1 MDSKNTDILST
12 ALTNSTINNTS
23 KASDLETLSLPILSS
38 IQSRLSFLEKLLTGK
53 LPVLEIPAAKSRAKI
68 KEFTAASKSLLL
80 PKVLCE
86 SLNDLSIKEKVSLD
100 SILLTT
106 LQILLYRYTN
116 QTEIIVGTPVV
127 NRTNFT
133 IQNKFDIFQNITL
146 LPLQLDSKNSFNE
159 LVQTLQITLNAQ
171 THQSLLINSE
181 IAEILLRN
189 SKNTALFQVLF
200 ELQNISEVTIEEPNW
215 KDLNLDLILKIIEQ
229 PEGLSC
235 VFTYNN
241 NLFETAQLARM
252 MKHFQV
258 LLASIVADPDRQIV
272 TLDLLSPEEKEQIAA
287 WNNTQVDYPDDRCIH
302 QLFERQVA
310 KTPDA
315 IAAIFE
321 EQQLTYQELNQRANS
336 LADYLREMG
345 VKAEVLVGIC
355 VERSLEMVVGI
366 LAILKAGGA
375 YVPLDP
381 SYPIER
387 IGYMLE
393 DAHVAVLLTQQS
405 LNLKELFEKFPQQQT
420 KVINFEQIPSAIAL
434 ENHNLTNTV
443 EPSNLAYVIYTSGST
458 GKPKGVQIEHRTAV
472 NLLTSIAR
480 EPGMDASDT
489 LLSVT
494 TISFD
499 IAVLEIFLP
508 LIVGA
513 KLVIVSRQTAMDG
526 YQLLQALERFQAT
539 LMQSTPITWKLLLAA
554 GWQGSKNLKML
565 SGGEALAKELAKQL
579 VHKGASLWNLYGPTE
594 TTIWSSVHQVKA
606 DQESISIGRPLANV
620 KYYILDAHL
629 MPLPVGIP
637 GELYIGGDCLA
648 RGYFNRP
655 ELTAERFMTDPFSDR
670 EARREAS
677 PLGYLKGNRPQA
689 RMYKTGD
696 LACYFADGTVNC
708 LGRLDRQVKIRGY
721 RIEIEEIESVILQ
734 HPGVAAAAVIVQE
747 NATGYQRLVG
757 YLVNQPDIT
766 VDHEILRRWLQQQLP
781 SHMVPSGFMTLNA
794 LPLTLNGKIDPK
806 ALPRI
811 DFVNQTAT
819 ENYVAPSSELESK
832 LTSIWSQVLEIKPV
846 GIKDDFRELGGN
858 SLLAMTLVSEIEQ
871 TLQQKM
877 PLNALSNLTTVEQ
890 MARCF
895 AEGQPTI
902 QDLPTPDGIS
912 SDDYQALLTIMA
924 GRKGDRPRPNSLMVA
939 MQNQGSKP
947 PFFLCANA
955 YEEAA
960 GLANY
965 LGEEQP
971 FYLMESGYFTLKCTG
986 RQIKALATHHLE
998 DILAVQPQAPYLI
1011 AGYSTGGLIAWE
1023 IAQQLRAMG
1032 KEVALLA
1039 ILDTDGPHPFYQFYL
1054 HYNCTFRTNW
1064 DKLAELQI
1072 KDKLSYL
1079 SKRMKNRAQLT
1090 SEQHIFDP
1098 YIIQPYPDKVSLFLA
1113 TKADR
1118 GNFFSNKI
1126 KLGLCPRVGWHQ
1138 EVAPQ
1143 LRIEH
1148 VPGDHFSMLE
1158 EPNVQVLGAK
1168 LKQYL

>member
-23 KASDLETLSLPILSS
+23 KASDLEALSLPILSS

-53 LPVLEIPAAKSRAKI
+53 LPVLEIPAAKTRAKI
-68 KEFTAASKSLLL
+68 KEFTANSQSLLL
-80 PKVLCE
+80 PKVLYE

-133 IQNKFDIFQNITL
+133 IQNQVDIWQNITL
-146 LPLQLDSKNSFNE
+146 LPLQLDSKQSFNE
-159 LVQTLQITLNAQ
+159 LVQTLQITWNAQ

-200 ELQNISEVTIEEPNW
+200 ELEKISEVTIEEPNW
-215 KDLNLDLILKIIEQ
+215 KDFNLDLILKIIEQ
-229 PEGLSC
+229 PDGLSC
-235 VFTYNN
+235 VFTYNS
-241 NLFETAQLARM
+241 NLFETAQIARM

-258 LLASIVADPDRQIV
+258 LLASIVADRDRQIAI
-272 TLDLLSPEEKEQIAA
+272 LDLLTPEEKEQIAA
-287 WNNTQVDYPDDRCIH
+287 WNNTQSDYPDDRCIH
-302 QLFERQVA
+302 QLFEQQVA
-310 KTPDA
+310 KTPEA
-315 IAAIFE
+315 IALIFE

-355 VERSLEMVVGI
+355 VERSLDMVVGI

-381 SYPIER
+381 SYPIDR
-387 IGYMLE
+387 ISYMLE

-405 LNLKELFEKFPQQQT
+405 LNLKELLEKLPQQQT
-420 KVINFEQIPSAIAL
+420 QVVNFEQIPSAIAL
-434 ENHNLTNTV
+434 ENYNLTNTV
-443 EPSNLAYVIYTSGST
+443 KPSNLAYVIYTSGST

-472 NLLTSIAR
+472 NLLTAIAQ
-480 EPGMDASDT
+480 EPGIDASDT

-513 KLVIVSRQTAMDG
+513 KLAIVSRQTAMDG
-526 YQLLQALERFQAT
+526 HQLIQALERFQAT
-539 LMQSTPITWKLLLAA
+539 LMQSTPVTWKILLAA
-554 GWQGSKNLKML
+554 GWQGNKNLKML
-565 SGGEALAKELAKQL
+565 SGGEALSKELAKEL
-579 VHKGASLWNLYGPTE
+579 VNKGASLWNLYGPTE
-594 TTIWSSVHQVKA
+594 TTIWSSVHQVTPN
-606 DQESISIGRPLANV
+606 QESIAIGRPIANV
-620 KYYILDAHL
+620 KYYILDANL

-655 ELTAERFMTDPFSDR
+655 ELTAERFIPDPFSD
-670 EARREAS
+670 
-677 PLGYLKGNRPQA
+677 NRPQA

-708 LGRLDRQVKIRGY
+708 LGRLDRQVKIRGF
-721 RIEIEEIESVILQ
+721 RIEIEEIESVTLQ
-734 HPGVAAAAVIVQE
+734 YPGVAAVAVVVQE

-757 YLVNQPDIT
+757 YLVNQSHAT
-766 VDHEILRRWLQQQLP
+766 VDHEALRRWLQQQLP
-781 SHMVPSGFMTLNA
+781 AHMVPFAFMAIDA
-794 LPLTLNGKIDPK
+794 LPLTLNGKVDPK

-811 DFVNQTAT
+811 DFVNQT
-819 ENYVAPSSELESK
+819 VAETYIAPRSELEIQ
-832 LTSIWSQVLEIKPV
+832 LTSIWEKVLEVKPV
-846 GIKDDFRELGGN
+846 GIKDDFRELGGS
-858 SLLAMTLVSEIEQ
+858 SLLAMNLVREIEQ
-871 TLQQKM
+871 TLEQKM

-902 QDLPTPDGIS
+902 QDIPSILDGINS
-912 SDDYQALLTIMA
+912 PEYQALLTIMA

-939 MQNQGSKP
+939 MQNQGSEA

-960 GLANY
+960 GLVDY

-971 FYLMESGYFTLKCTG
+971 LYLMESGYFTLKGTG
-986 RQIKALATHHLE
+986 RQIKALAAHHLE
-998 DILAVQPQAPYLI
+998 DILAVQPQAPYFI

-1039 ILDTDGPHPFYQFYL
+1039 ILDTDGSDPMYENYQRLNYTL
-1054 HYNCTFRTNW
+1054 QTHWNKLSSLQMI
-1064 DKLAELQI
+1064 DKL
-1072 KDKLSYL
+1072 KYL
-1079 SKRMKNRAQLT
+1079 SGKIFNKAKPN
-1090 SEQHIFDP
+1090 SEQPSFDP
-1098 YIIQPYPDKVSLFLA
+1098 YIVQPYPGKVSLFLSA
-1113 TKADR
+1113 EAELAS
-1118 GNFFSNKI
+1118 FFSHKI
-1126 KLGLCPRVGWHQ
+1126 KFGLFPRAGWHQ
-1138 EVAPQ
+1138 EIAPQ
-1143 LRIEH
+1143 LKIEL
-1148 VPGDHFSMLE
+1148 VPGDHFSMME
-1158 EPNVQVLGAK
+1158 EPHVKVLGAK
-1168 LKQYL
+1168 LKQYLILSKQA

>member
-1 MDSKNTDILST
+1 MDSKNNDILST
-12 ALTNSTINNTS
+12 ALANSTINNTS

-53 LPVLEIPAAKSRAKI
+53 LPVLEIPAAKTRAKI
-68 KEFTAASKSLLL
+68 KEFTTASKSLLL

-171 THQSLLINSE
+171 TNQSLLINSE

-200 ELQNISEVTIEEPNW
+200 ELQNISEVALEEPNW
-215 KDLNLDLILKIIEQ
+215 KDFNLDLILKIIEQ

-235 VFTYNN
+235 VFTYNS
-241 NLFETAQLARM
+241 NLFETAQIARM
-252 MKHFQV
+252 MNHFQV
-258 LLASIVADPDRQIV
+258 LLASIVADPDRQIA
-272 TLDLLSPEEKEQIAA
+272 TLDLLTPEEKEQIAA
-287 WNNTQVDYPDDRCIH
+287 WNNTQSDYPDDQCIH
-302 QLFERQVA
+302 QLFEQQVA
-310 KTPDA
+310 KTPEA
-315 IAAIFE
+315 IALIFE

-336 LADYLREMG
+336 LADYLQEMG

-381 SYPIER
+381 SYPIDR

-405 LNLKELFEKFPQQQT
+405 LNLKELLEKFPQQQT
-420 KVINFEQIPSAIAL
+420 KVINFEQIPSAIAQAS
-434 ENHNLTNTV
+434 NHNLTDTV
-443 EPSNLAYVIYTSGST
+443 APSNLAYVIYTSGST

-472 NLLTSIAR
+472 NLLTAIAQ

-513 KLVIVSRQTAMDG
+513 KLVIVSRQTAQNG

-539 LMQSTPITWKLLLAA
+539 LMQSTPITWKLLLGA

-655 ELTAERFMTDPFSDR
+655 ELTSERFIPDPFSD
-670 EARREAS
+670 
-677 PLGYLKGNRPQA
+677 NRPQA

-721 RIEIEEIESVILQ
+721 RIEIEEIESAILQ
-734 HPGVAAAAVIVQE
+734 YPGVAAAAVIVQE

-757 YLVNQPDIT
+757 YLVNQPNTT
-766 VDHEILRRWLQQQLP
+766 VDHETLRRFLGQQLP

-819 ENYVAPSSELESK
+819 ENYVAPSSELELK
-832 LTSIWSQVLEIKPV
+832 LTSIWEQVLEVKPI
-846 GIKDDFRELGGN
+846 GIKDDFLELGGN

-890 MARCF
+890 MACCF

-902 QDLPTPDGIS
+902 QDLSIPDGIDA
-912 SDDYQALLTIMA
+912 DDYQALLTIMA

-960 GLANY
+960 GLADY
-965 LGEEQP
+965 LGGEQP

-1039 ILDTDGPHPFYQFYL
+1039 ILDTDGPHPFYNFYL

-1079 SKRMKNRAQLT
+1079 SNRIKNGAELT
-1090 SEQHIFDP
+1090 SEQHISDP

-1143 LRIEH
+1143 LKIEH

-1168 LKQYL
+1168 LKQYLE

>member
-1 MDSKNTDILST
+1 MDSKNNDILST
-12 ALTNSTINNTS
+12 ALANSTINNKS

-53 LPVLEIPAAKSRAKI
+53 LPGLEIPAAKTRAKI
-68 KEFTAASKSLLL
+68 KEFTTASKSLLL

-171 THQSLLINSE
+171 TNQSLLINSE

-200 ELQNISEVTIEEPNW
+200 ELQNISEVALEEPNW
-215 KDLNLDLILKIIEQ
+215 KDFNLDLILKIIEQ

-235 VFTYNN
+235 VFTYNS
-241 NLFETAQLARM
+241 NLFETAQIARM
-252 MKHFQV
+252 MNHFQV
-258 LLASIVADPDRQIV
+258 LLASIVADPDRQIA
-272 TLDLLSPEEKEQIAA
+272 TLDLLTPEEKEQIAA
-287 WNNTQVDYPDDRCIH
+287 WNNTQSDYPDDQCIH
-302 QLFERQVA
+302 QLFEQQVA
-310 KTPDA
+310 KTPEA
-315 IAAIFE
+315 IALIFE

-336 LADYLREMG
+336 LADYLQEMG

-381 SYPIER
+381 SYPIDR

-405 LNLKELFEKFPQQQT
+405 LNLKELLEKFPQQQT
-420 KVINFEQIPSAIAL
+420 KVINFEQIPSAIAQAS
-434 ENHNLTNTV
+434 NHNLTDTV
-443 EPSNLAYVIYTSGST
+443 APSNLAYVIYTSGST

-472 NLLTSIAR
+472 NLLTAIAQ
-480 EPGMDASDT
+480 EPGIDASDT

-513 KLVIVSRQTAMDG
+513 KLVIVSRQTAQNG

-539 LMQSTPITWKLLLAA
+539 LMQSTPITWKLLLGA

-655 ELTAERFMTDPFSDR
+655 ELTAERFMTDPFSDD
-670 EARREAS
+670 
-677 PLGYLKGNRPQA
+677 RPEA

-721 RIEIEEIESVILQ
+721 RIEIEEIESAILQ
-734 HPGVAAAAVIVQE
+734 YPGVAAAAVIVQE

-757 YLVNQPDIT
+757 YLVNQPNTT
-766 VDHEILRRWLQQQLP
+766 VDHETLRRFLGQQLP

-819 ENYVAPSSELESK
+819 ENYVAPSSELELK
-832 LTSIWSQVLEIKPV
+832 LTSIWEQVLEVKPI
-846 GIKDDFRELGGN
+846 GIKDDFLELGGN

-890 MARCF
+890 MACCF

-902 QDLPTPDGIS
+902 QDLSIPDGINAH
-912 SDDYQALLTIMA
+912 DYQALLTIMA

-960 GLANY
+960 GLADY
-965 LGEEQP
+965 LGGEQP

-1039 ILDTDGPHPFYQFYL
+1039 ILDTDGPHPFYNFYL

-1079 SKRMKNRAQLT
+1079 SKRIKNRDQLK

-1143 LRIEH
+1143 LKIEH

-1168 LKQYL
+1168 LKQYLE

>member
-1 MDSKNTDILST
+1 MDSKNNDILST
-12 ALTNSTINNTS
+12 ALANSTINNKS

-53 LPVLEIPAAKSRAKI
+53 LPVLEIPAAKTRAKI
-68 KEFTAASKSLLL
+68 KEFTTASKSLLL

-171 THQSLLINSE
+171 TNQSLLINSE

-200 ELQNISEVTIEEPNW
+200 ELQNISEVALEEPNW
-215 KDLNLDLILKIIEQ
+215 KDFNLDLILKIIEQ

-235 VFTYNN
+235 VFTYNS
-241 NLFETAQLARM
+241 NLFETAQIARM
-252 MKHFQV
+252 MNHFQV
-258 LLASIVADPDRQIV
+258 LLASIVADPDRQIA
-272 TLDLLSPEEKEQIAA
+272 TLDLLTPEEKEQIAA
-287 WNNTQVDYPDDRCIH
+287 WNNTQSDYPDDQCIH
-302 QLFERQVA
+302 QLFEQQVA
-310 KTPDA
+310 KTPEA
-315 IAAIFE
+315 IALIFE

-336 LADYLREMG
+336 LADYLQEMG

-381 SYPIER
+381 SYPIDR

-405 LNLKELFEKFPQQQT
+405 LNLKELLEKFPQQQT

-434 ENHNLTNTV
+434 ESNLNLTDTV
-443 EPSNLAYVIYTSGST
+443 APSNLAYVIYTSGST

-472 NLLTSIAR
+472 NLLTAIAQ

-513 KLVIVSRQTAMDG
+513 KLVIVSRQTAQNG

-565 SGGEALAKELAKQL
+565 SGGETLAKELAKQL
-579 VHKGASLWNLYGPTE
+579 VNKGASLWNLYGPTE

-620 KYYILDAHL
+620 KYHILDAHL

-637 GELYIGGDCLA
+637 GELYIGGDGLA

-655 ELTAERFMTDPFSDR
+655 ELTSERFIPDPFSD
-670 EARREAS
+670 
-677 PLGYLKGNRPQA
+677 NRPQA

-721 RIEIEEIESVILQ
+721 RIEIEEIESAILQ
-734 HPGVAAAAVIVQE
+734 YPGVAAAAVIVQE

-757 YLVNQPDIT
+757 YLVNQPNTT
-766 VDHEILRRWLQQQLP
+766 VDHETLRRFLGQQLP

-819 ENYVAPSSELESK
+819 ENYVAPSSELELK
-832 LTSIWSQVLEIKPV
+832 LTSIWEQVLEVKPI
-846 GIKDDFRELGGN
+846 GIKDDFLELGGN

-890 MARCF
+890 MACCF

-902 QDLPTPDGIS
+902 QDLSIPDGIDA
-912 SDDYQALLTIMA
+912 DDYQALLTIMA

-960 GLANY
+960 GLADY
-965 LGEEQP
+965 LGGEQP

-1039 ILDTDGPHPFYQFYL
+1039 ILDTDGPHPFYNFYL

-1079 SKRMKNRAQLT
+1079 SNRIKNGAELT
-1090 SEQHIFDP
+1090 SEQHISDP

-1143 LRIEH
+1143 LKIEH

-1168 LKQYL
+1168 LKQYLE